1 MWPFASFPMNR
12 WKQTTQL
19 GLTLRRGLAV
29 GGQQWSRTQWDCQFR
44 EANVSILHEWLAE
57 RPLPHLPG
65 PPTSGSAPLSDTP
78 LLHDR
83 NL

>member
-1 MWPFASFPMNR
+1 MAICVIPHEQVETNHPAGPDTEER
-12 WKQTTQL
+12 P
-19 GLTLRRGLAV
+19 GRGWSAV
-29 GGQQWSRTQWDCQFR
+29 VTHAVDCQFR